1 MDSFIAWM
9 GGKKLL
15 RKEICSKFPQY
26 FNKYVEVFGG
36 AAWVLFY
43 NDKHAKIEVYND
55 LNSNLTNLFKC
66 VKYHP
71 NAIGEELELVLNS
84 RDFFNDFKSLYN
96 IEALTDIQRAARYLY
111 MIKASYGAKVTT
123 YGGKSR
129 DITNTD
135 FLKAVKDRLKHVII
149 ENKSFEN
156 IIEQHDSE
164 ETLFYC
170 DPPYFGAEQYYG
182 FQFANEQHI
191 MLNKYLNGIKGKAI
205 VSYNDCDFVEQLYN
219 DWNINKIQ
227 RSNNLS
233 LNAGNKSYKELIITN
248 Y

>member
-1 MDSFIAWM
+1 MDSFIAWV

-15 RKEICSKFPQY
+15 RKEICSRFPQN

-36 AAWVLFY
+36 AAWVLFHKE
-43 NDKHAKIEVYND
+43 NHADTEIYND

-66 VKYHP
+66 VKYHS

-84 RDFFNDFKSLYN
+84 RDFFNDFKCLYN
-96 IEALTDIQRAARYLY
+96 VDTLTDIQRAARYLY

-123 YGGKSR
+123 YGGKTR

-135 FLKAVKDRLKHVII
+135 FLKTVKERLKHVII
-149 ENKSFEN
+149 ENKSFEK
-156 IIEQHDSE
+156 IIEQHDAE
-164 ETLFYC
+164 DTLFYC
-170 DPPYFGAEQYYG
+170 DPPYHGAEKYYG
-182 FQFANEQHI
+182 LQFADEQHSL
-191 MLNKYLNGIKGKAI
+191 LNKCLSDIKGKVI
-205 VSYNDCDFVEQLYN
+205 VSYNDCEFIEHLYKG
-219 DWNINKIQ
+219 WNIDKIQ

-233 LNAGNKSYKELIITN
+233 LKAENKTYKELIITN